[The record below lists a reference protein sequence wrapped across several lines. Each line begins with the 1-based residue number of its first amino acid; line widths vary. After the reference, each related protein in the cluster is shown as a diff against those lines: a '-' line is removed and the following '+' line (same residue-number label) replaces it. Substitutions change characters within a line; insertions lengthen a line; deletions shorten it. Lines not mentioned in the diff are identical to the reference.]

1 MYLKISIVNLRANNI
16 YYVIITRLD
25 ASVMIRKKSIYLRR
39 NCRYILFLGNPKGTF
54 GTLLCS
60 AKCSVLHLC
69 RRGGCENMLL
79 AVFEQY
85 IFADGKITK
94 GWSSAVWL
102 ADGQTCSN
110 LWSR

>member
-1 MYLKISIVNLRANNI
+1 
-16 YYVIITRLD
+16 
-25 ASVMIRKKSIYLRR
+25 MIRKRVYNCTKIADIYS
-39 NCRYILFLGNPKGTF
+39 FLGNPKGTF

-94 GWSSAVWL
+94 GWSSAVGL
-102 ADGQTCSN
+102 ADGLPYSN